1 MPTQEKIINNMI
13 PAVSDT
19 ESLESIHDASA
30 IWHPSGQYFFLATRT
45 HNIATIYR
53 PDYAT
58 KDTYSDPNHPST
70 GPITALAVSPNG
82 LYLASAQKGDIKIW
96 SVEKKRVLWTYAP
109 PSTEAT
115 ITHLAFSPTQ
125 NLLAWTDTEGVFSRW
140 PYPIPSNSPDPVKTP
155 SVTIAFQSKPYRGT
169 PDLFSDTGD
178 NVKGGEQD
186 EHNDMGDDWI
196 IDDLGAME
204 DDPPERDRTEREYV
218 KEMVSITKA
227 QPAFQPGSTPMN
239 NKKRYLA
246 FNMIGAI
253 EITDQDTHHIVNV
266 VFHDQ
271 SSRKGYHFTDH
282 FKYDLASLGER
293 GIALACQ
300 PENDHPS
307 QVLFKPYTS
316 WSSSSSQYD
325 WTYTLGKNTRVLGLA
340 ATGPKSIFTPDS
352 ARNKKGKK
360 VKEED
365 DMGMV
370 VIATSDGDMTFMSGN
385 KREKIIMDLDGEFV
399 AMVAG
404 DEWVFYVHRPGATTI
419 DGEYFYHDPK

>member
-1 MPTQEKIINNMI
+1 
-13 PAVSDT
+13 
-19 ESLESIHDASA
+19 
-30 IWHPSGQYFFLATRT
+30 
-45 HNIATIYR
+45 
-53 PDYAT
+53 
-58 KDTYSDPNHPST
+58 
-70 GPITALAVSPNG
+70 
-82 LYLASAQKGDIKIW
+82 
-96 SVEKKRVLWTYAP
+96 
-109 PSTEAT
+109 
-115 ITHLAFSPTQ
+115 
-125 NLLAWTDTEGVFSRW
+125 
-140 PYPIPSNSPDPVKTP
+140 
-155 SVTIAFQSKPYRGT
+155 
-169 PDLFSDTGD
+169 
-178 NVKGGEQD
+178 
-186 EHNDMGDDWI
+186 
-196 IDDLGAME
+196 ME
-204 DDPPERDRTEREYV
+204 DDPPERDRSKKSGGYV

-227 QPAFQPGSTPMN
+227 QPAFQPGSTPMG

-253 EITDQDTHHIVNV
+253 EVTDQDTHHIVNV

-293 GIALACQ
+293 GIAFACQ
-300 PENDHPS
+300 PENDHPA

-340 ATGPKSIFTPDS
+340 VTGPKSISTPAS
-352 ARNKKGKK
+352 AWNKKPKT

-370 VIATSDGDMTFMSGN
+370 VVATSDGDMTFMSGN
-385 KREKIIMDLDGEFV
+385 KREKMVMDLDGEFV

-419 DGEYFYHDPK
+419 DGEYFDQDTGHGH